1 MAKEPPSIAIIGAGP
16 GGLAMAV
23 KLKQAGLDD
32 FTVFERSAGPG
43 GTWWDN
49 TYPGA
54 GVDIASSLYS
64 FSFKRD
70 YDWSRTHANQAEL
83 LRYIDAVVEEF
94 GLRPHLR
101 FGAGVAEAAWDDT
114 AQAYD
119 LRLDDGTVHRF
130 RAVVSGLG
138 MLNVPNYPTWP
149 GLESFA
155 GPKFHT
161 ARWEHRH
168 DLSGKR
174 VAVVGTGSTAA
185 QVVPALAPKVGHLTL
200 YQREAGWILPKM
212 ERDFTEEERARLRRS
227 PLLRD
232 WRRFLVQWNLELAR
246 RAIDPAAKHQARLRQ
261 RALDHLATV
270 RDPATRAALTP
281 DYPLYCKR
289 VIVSD
294 DFYAALNRE
303 NVALVPR
310 PVASVTRTGLV
321 DVDGVERP
329 ADVLVMATG
338 FKAAS
343 YLHGLSVKGREGRS
357 LHEAWG
363 TEPQAFLGICVP
375 GFPNFFILYGPNTN
389 GGSIIF
395 NLERQAEWIARALR
409 RVARRGLGALEVRE
423 SAFRRYNRWIDK
435 GNAGKSWDGGCTN
448 YFRSPAGRIVT
459 QWPYPLTLYAVL
471 TRVLGSALVCE
482 GTRRASAALE
492 PAPSSPR
499 T

>member
-1 MAKEPPSIAIIGAGP
+1 MDPIVVIGAGP
-16 GGLAMAV
+16 GGIAMGV
-23 KLKQAGLDD
+23 KLKQAGIHD
-32 FTVFERSAGPG
+32 FTIIERSAGPG

-54 GVDIASSLYS
+54 GVDIASALYS
-64 FSFKRD
+64 FSFMRD
-70 YDWSRTHANQAEL
+70 YDWSRTHARQAEL
-83 LRYIDAVVEEF
+83 LRYIDAVVERF
-94 GLRPHLR
+94 GLRPHMR
-101 FGAGVAEAAWDDT
+101 FGVGVAEAAWDGK
-114 AQAYD
+114 AYD
-119 LRLDDGTVHRF
+119 VRLTDGTALRA

-149 GLESFA
+149 GLDSFA

-168 DLSGKR
+168 DLAGKR

-185 QVVPALAPKVGHLTL
+185 QVVPALAPKVAHLTL

-212 ERDFTEEERARLRRS
+212 ERDFAAEERARLHRS

-246 RAIDPAAKHQARLRQ
+246 RAIDPAAKHQARLRE
-261 RALDHLATV
+261 RALAHLATV

-294 DFYAALNRE
+294 DFYQTMNRD
-303 NVALVPR
+303 NVTLVPR
-310 PVASVTRTGLV
+310 PVASVSPTGLV
-321 DVDGVERP
+321 DVDGVERT

-338 FKAAS
+338 FKASS
-343 YLHGLSVKGREGRS
+343 YLHGLTVRGRDGRD
-357 LHEAWG
+357 LHGTWG

-395 NLERQAEWIARALR
+395 NIERQAEWIARALGR
-409 RVARRGLGALEVRE
+409 MARRGIGAIEVKE
-423 SAFRRYNRWIDK
+423 GVFRRYNAWVDK
-435 GNAGKSWDGGCTN
+435 GNAGKSWDAGCTN

-459 QWPYPLTLYAVL
+459 QWPYPLTLYAAL
-471 TRVLGSALVCE
+471 TRLLDSAFVCE
-482 GTRRASAALE
+482 GR
-492 PAPSSPR
+492 PAR
-499 T
+499 